1 MEYVRRFLGS
11 TWTRVVILAVAIA
24 LAPLIFVYLG
34 PIYGWFVRRGMQD
47 GVQSAADRAAR
58 VLEESEGRLGEAE
71 SERLTSIAEEADVW
85 LRVFDAEGREAFS
98 DRHALGGQTYKRW
111 LERVASDAPEP
122 SHLEAYESQR
132 RPILER
138 REVARARQNDEAS
151 RCELAQEGRLHT
163 CVHVRRVVSEGAS
176 PMYVYVQ
183 DASIRGVR
191 ELAGNRYPLLKL
203 VLQVLGASLIVAVIV
218 GWWTV
223 RPVRRLHA
231 QVLDRAAPPVSTNR
245 VEVGASGEVGD
256 LEEAFNDLL
265 EALEERRE
273 ATKAY
278 MADIAHEVKNPVA
291 AIKSAAE
298 RLESGELDRER
309 ADRIARVLS
318 DSSDR
323 LDQLVT
329 RFLELARAEA
339 GLPDER
345 REPLE
350 LDELVERLVESYRE
364 DERYAELDFELELEP
379 VEIEASP
386 THLETAVRNLL
397 ENGASFAES
406 TVATTLRVEDGAV
419 LEVRDDGPGID
430 PEDLPHVFDRFFSRR
445 PGNEGTGL
453 GLAMTRAVVEAHEGR
468 IAVDSTPGEGT
479 TFTIRLPDP
488 SEA

>member
-1 MEYVRRFLGS
+1 
-11 TWTRVVILAVAIA
+11 VVILAVAIA
-24 LAPLIFVYLG
+24 LAPLLFVYLG

-47 GVQSAADRAAR
+47 GVRSAAERAAR
-58 VLEESEGRLGEAE
+58 VLDASKGRLGPAE
-71 SERLTSIAEEADVW
+71 SERLTAIADDADVW
-85 LRVFDAEGREAFS
+85 VRVFDAEGREQFAA
-98 DRHALGGQTYKRW
+98 RHALGGQTYKRW

-132 RPILER
+132 QPILER
-138 REVARARQNDEAS
+138 REVARARLQEEAS
-151 RCELAQEGRLHT
+151 RCELVQEGRLHT
-163 CVHVRRVVSEGAS
+163 CVHVRRVTFDSGPPA
-176 PMYVYVQ
+176 YVYVQ

-191 ELAGNRYPLLKL
+191 ELAGDRYPLLKL

-231 QVLDRAAPPVSTNR
+231 QVLDRAEPPVSTER

-256 LEEAFNDLL
+256 LAKAFNDLL

-273 ATKAY
+273 ATRAY
-278 MADIAHEVKNPVA
+278 MGDIAHEVKNPVA

-298 RLESGELDRER
+298 RLESGDLDRER
-309 ADRIARVLS
+309 TDRIARVLS
-318 DSSDR
+318 ESSER

-345 REPLE
+345 RGSIQ
-350 LDELVERLVESYRE
+350 LDELVERLVESYRD
-364 DERYAELDFELELEP
+364 DERYAEIAFELEGEP

-406 TVATTLRVEDGAV
+406 TVSAELRAEEGAV

-430 PEDLPHVFDRFFSRR
+430 PENLPHVFDRFFSRR

-468 IAVDSTPGEGT
+468 IEVDSSPGEGT
-479 TFTIRLPDP
+479 TFTIHLPETP
-488 SEA
+488 AE